1 MDIGYAGAF
10 LGGVLTLLSPCSA
23 LLLPAFFAYAF
34 STKSRLVA
42 RTGLFYLGLLSTL
55 VPLGIFAGVLGSLV
69 TQHRP
74 VLIGVS
80 AALVI
85 LLGVAQI
92 AAIRLPSALTPTAG
106 TGSSRL
112 SVFALGTVYGVA
124 GVCTGPI
131 LGSILTVAAVGSN
144 AVYGGALLAVFAL
157 GMALPLF
164 VLALVWDRLGISG
177 RRWLRPR
184 PFTIG
189 KWSNSWL
196 MIVSGLISVGIGVL
210 LLVSDGTAGLGGV
223 LTVQDQFRAES
234 AATEAAAGI
243 PDLVVAGAATLVLAI
258 GVALYFKSRRNE
270 SPMTPQNTPGSVDH
284 KSAPETGSNRTASA
298 VGTGRPKTGMP
309 DDPQ

>member
-34 STKSRLVA
+34 STKTRLVA

-55 VPLGIFAGVLGSLV
+55 VPLGIFAGALGSLV
-69 TQHRP
+69 TQHRT
-74 VLIGVS
+74 VLVGAS

-85 LLGVAQI
+85 LLGLAQI
-92 AAIRLPSALTPTAG
+92 SGVRLPAAFTPTGRTG
-106 TGSSRL
+106 TSRL

-131 LGSILTVAAVGSN
+131 LGSVLTVAAIGSN
-144 AVYGGALLAVFAL
+144 AVYGGMLLAIFAL
-157 GMALPLF
+157 GMAVPLF

-184 PFTIG
+184 PLTIG
-189 KWSNSWL
+189 TWTNSWL
-196 MIVSGLISVGIGVL
+196 MVVSGLISVGIGVL
-210 LLVSDGTAGLGGV
+210 LLLSDGTAGLGGV

-234 AATEAAAGI
+234 FASEAAAGI
-243 PDLVVAGAATLVLAI
+243 PDLVVAGAAALALLA
-258 GVALYFKSRRNE
+258 GVALYYK
-270 SPMTPQNTPGSVDH
+270 
-284 KSAPETGSNRTASA
+284 NRQTEP
-298 VGTGRPKTGMP
+298 TTDRMH
-309 DDPQ
+309 DDAQ

>member
-1 MDIGYAGAF
+1 MDIGYAGAL
-10 LGGVLTLLSPCSA
+10 LGGILTLLSPCSA

-34 STKSRLVA
+34 TTKTRLVA
-42 RTGLFYLGLLSTL
+42 RTGLFYLGLLTTL
-55 VPLGIFAGVLGSLV
+55 VPLGVFAGVLGSLL

-74 VLIGVS
+74 VLVAVS

-85 LLGVAQI
+85 LLGAAQI
-92 AAIRLPSALTPTAG
+92 AAVRLPSGLTPAAG

-144 AVYGGALLAVFAL
+144 AIYGGALLAVFAL
-157 GMALPLF
+157 GMAVPLF
-164 VLALVWDRLGISG
+164 VLALLWDRLGISG

-184 PFTIG
+184 PLTIG
-189 KWSNSWL
+189 TWSNSWL
-196 MIVSGLISVGIGVL
+196 MIISGLISVGIGVL

-234 AATEAAAGI
+234 AATQAAAGI
-243 PDLVVAGAATLVLAI
+243 PDLVVAGVAALILAI
-258 GVALYFKSRRNE
+258 GVALYYTSRGNQPAANPRDL
-270 SPMTPQNTPGSVDH
+270 PGTSERQD
-284 KSAPETGSNRTASA
+284 AQDAATGPAAST
-298 VGTGRPKTGMP
+298 VGPGRPKTGVP
-309 DDPQ
+309 DDRQ

>member
-34 STKSRLVA
+34 STKTRLVA

-55 VPLGIFAGVLGSLV
+55 VPLGIFAGALGSLV
-69 TQHRP
+69 TQHRA
-74 VLIGVS
+74 VLVGAS

-85 LLGVAQI
+85 LLGLAQI
-92 AAIRLPSALTPTAG
+92 SGVRLPAAFTPTARTG
-106 TGSSRL
+106 TSRL

-131 LGSILTVAAVGSN
+131 LGSVLTVAAVGSN
-144 AVYGGALLAVFAL
+144 AVYGGMLLTIFAL
-157 GMALPLF
+157 GMAVPLF

-184 PFTIG
+184 PLTIG
-189 KWSNSWL
+189 TWTNSWL
-196 MIVSGLISVGIGVL
+196 MVVSGLISVGIGVL
-210 LLVSDGTAGLGGV
+210 LLLSDGTAGLGGV

-234 AATEAAAGI
+234 FASEAAAGV
-243 PDLVVAGAATLVLAI
+243 PDLAVAGAAALALLA
-258 GVALYFKSRRNE
+258 GVALYYK
-270 SPMTPQNTPGSVDH
+270 
-284 KSAPETGSNRTASA
+284 NRQTEP
-298 VGTGRPKTGMP
+298 TRDRMH
-309 DDPQ
+309 DDAH

>member
-34 STKSRLVA
+34 STKTRLVA

-69 TQHRP
+69 TEHRA
-74 VLIGVS
+74 VLVGAS

-85 LLGVAQI
+85 LLGAAQI
-92 AAIRLPSALTPTAG
+92 SGIRLPSAFAPTARTG
-106 TGSSRL
+106 TSRL

-144 AVYGGALLAVFAL
+144 AVYGGMLLAIYAL
-157 GMALPLF
+157 GMAVPLF

-184 PFTIG
+184 PLTLG
-189 KWSNSWL
+189 RWTNSWP
-196 MIVSGLISVGIGVL
+196 MVVSGIISIGIGAL
-210 LLVSDGTAGLGGV
+210 LLLSDGTAGLGGI
-223 LTVQDQFRAES
+223 LTVQDQFTTES
-234 AATEAAAGI
+234 FAGEAAAGI
-243 PDLVVAGAATLVLAI
+243 PDLVVAGAAALALVA
-258 GVALYFKSRRNE
+258 GVALYLRNRHNE
-270 SPMTPQNTPGSVDH
+270 PTKD
-284 KSAPETGSNRTASA
+284 R
-298 VGTGRPKTGMP
+298 MP
-309 DDPQ
+309 DDAR

>member
-1 MDIGYAGAF
+1 MDIGYAGAL
-10 LGGVLTLLSPCSA
+10 LGGILTLLSPCSA

-34 STKSRLVA
+34 STKTRLVA
-42 RTGLFYLGLLSTL
+42 RTGLFYLGLLTTL
-55 VPLGIFAGVLGSLV
+55 VPLGVFAGVLGSLV

-74 VLIGVS
+74 ALIAVS
-80 AALVI
+80 AAVVI
-85 LLGVAQI
+85 LLGAAQI
-92 AAIRLPSALTPTAG
+92 AAIRLPSGLIPAAG

-144 AVYGGALLAVFAL
+144 ALYGGTLLAVFAL
-157 GMALPLF
+157 GMAVPLF

-189 KWSNSWL
+189 AWSNSWL

-243 PDLVVAGAATLVLAI
+243 PDLALGGAAALVLAV
-258 GVALYFKSRRNE
+258 GVALNFKSRKSDPALADRGL
-270 SPMTPQNTPGSVDH
+270 PGAVGRRNTPET
-284 KSAPETGSNRTASA
+284 APEGTASA
-298 VGTGRPKTGMP
+298 AGPRPPKDGDTR
-309 DDPQ
+309 

>member
-10 LGGVLTLLSPCSA
+10 LGGVLTLFSPCSA

-69 TQHRP
+69 TQHRT
-74 VLIGVS
+74 VLVGAS
-80 AALVI
+80 AGLVI
-85 LLGVAQI
+85 LLGAAQI
-92 AAIRLPSALTPTAG
+92 SGIRLPSALTPTARAG
-106 TGSSRL
+106 TSRL

-144 AVYGGALLAVFAL
+144 AVYGGMLLAIYAL

-164 VLALVWDRLGISG
+164 VLALAWDRLGISG

-184 PFTIG
+184 PLTVG

-196 MIVSGLISVGIGVL
+196 MVISGFISVGIGVL
-210 LLVSDGTAGLGGV
+210 LLLSDGTAGLGGV
-223 LTVQDQFRAES
+223 LTVQDQFRTES
-234 AATEAAAGI
+234 LAGAAAAGI
-243 PDLVVAGAATLVLAI
+243 PDLVVAGAAAVALAA
-258 GVALYFKSRRNE
+258 GVALYYRNRHTD
-270 SPMTPQNTPGSVDH
+270 PTKDRLH
-284 KSAPETGSNRTASA
+284 
-298 VGTGRPKTGMP
+298 
-309 DDPQ
+309 DDAH

>member
-34 STKSRLVA
+34 STKTRLVA

-55 VPLGIFAGVLGSLV
+55 VPLGIFAGALGSLV
-69 TQHRP
+69 TLHRP
-74 VLIGVS
+74 ALIGVS

-85 LLGVAQI
+85 LLGSAQI
-92 AAIRLPSALTPTAG
+92 SAIRLPSGLTPTAG
-106 TGSSRL
+106 AGSSRL

-144 AVYGGALLAVFAL
+144 AVYGGVLLAVFAL

-164 VLALVWDRLGISG
+164 VLALLWDRLGISG

-184 PFTIG
+184 PLTIG

-196 MIVSGLISVGIGVL
+196 MIISGVISVGVGVL

-243 PDLVVAGAATLVLAI
+243 SDLVVAGVAALVLAI
-258 GVALYFKSRRNE
+258 GMALYFKSRRSE
-270 SPMTPQNTPGSVDH
+270 PTTPPEKAPGAVKPQSV
-284 KSAPETGSNRTASA
+284 PETVTNQAGGVPGPGRT
-298 VGTGRPKTGMP
+298 KTGMP

>member
-1 MDIGYAGAF
+1 MDIGYAGAL
-10 LGGVLTLLSPCSA
+10 LGGILTLLSPCSA

-34 STKSRLVA
+34 STTTRLVA
-42 RTGLFYLGLLSTL
+42 RTGLFYLGLLTTL
-55 VPLGIFAGVLGSLV
+55 VPLGVFAGVLGSLV

-74 VLIGVS
+74 VLVAVS
-80 AALVI
+80 AGLVI
-85 LLGVAQI
+85 LLGAAQI
-92 AAIRLPSALTPTAG
+92 AAIRLPSGLTPAAG

-157 GMALPLF
+157 GMAVPLF
-164 VLALVWDRLGISG
+164 VLALLWDRLGISG

-184 PFTIG
+184 PLTIG
-189 KWSNSWL
+189 TWSNSWL
-196 MIVSGLISVGIGVL
+196 MIFSGLISVGIGVL

-234 AATEAAAGI
+234 AATEAAAGV
-243 PDLVVAGAATLVLAI
+243 PDLVVAGFATVVLAI
-258 GVALYFKSRRNE
+258 GMALYFKSRQNE
-270 SPMTPQNTPGSVDH
+270 PAVTPRDLPGAVDQQN
-284 KSAPETGSNRTASA
+284 APETTTANGPASA
-298 VGTGRPKTGMP
+298 APGPATDR
-309 DDPQ
+309 DAR

>member
-34 STKSRLVA
+34 STRTKLVA
-42 RTGLFYLGLLSTL
+42 RTGLFYLGLLTTL

-80 AALVI
+80 AVLVI

-92 AAIRLPSALTPTAG
+92 AAVRLPSGLAPVAG

-131 LGSILTVAAVGSN
+131 LGSVLTVAAVGSS
-144 AVYGGALLAVFAL
+144 AVYGGVLLAIFAL

-184 PFTIG
+184 PLTIG
-189 KWSNSWL
+189 SWSNSWL
-196 MIVSGLISVGIGVL
+196 MIISGLISVGIGVL
-210 LLVSDGTAGLGGV
+210 LLASDGTAGLGGV
-223 LTVQDQFRAES
+223 LTVEDQFQAES
-234 AATEAAAGI
+234 AATEVAAGV
-243 PDLVVAGAATLVLAI
+243 PDLIVAGFAAFILAL
-258 GVALYFKSRRNE
+258 GMALHFRSRNGE
-270 SPMTPQNTPGSVDH
+270 SPV
-284 KSAPETGSNRTASA
+284 
-298 VGTGRPKTGMP
+298 TGRNRSEARTGAA